1 MPEQYNQDG
10 LAGLLQELHADH
22 PACGFVSTAPA
33 EKWDDG
39 TIVGNGVQGA
49 LAFARTGSEEI
60 VLSHEELFLPLFP
73 FPGYLP
79 VREHVETIRHL
90 VLEGK
95 APEAQDLAH
104 ELKVQGGFLRY
115 NTTNPF
121 VGAASL
127 KLDMDGSDNNPDSYI
142 RSVDF
147 ETGEALT
154 AWKDHLGIFHRHM
167 FVSRAHD
174 LVVMRFRSPSG
185 NKINISLSLGEIAR
199 EPVTIPGMRDLYPI
213 AIEGCDETVADNMLT
228 HRMRFKKRL
237 KNQAVLGCSTV
248 AHVILQGGT
257 SLVDGKNLHI
267 NGANELLLLV
277 KTVPDKADAR
287 VSVADVTTMLTTV
300 EPDYEML
307 LSEHTKLHREMFGR
321 CSLKLG
327 DSDTELM
334 SSEELQ
340 ASSTV
345 GDTNPALVEKAFAAA
360 RYGIISSTGK
370 LPPALQG
377 VWTGTWKPR
386 WSGDY
391 TLNGNVQSMVA
402 ASLCGNHF
410 ECMESLLDYIDSL
423 LDDFRTNARE
433 LLEFRGFLIPWR
445 SSTHGR
451 THYLAFRNRHHNFPG
466 IFWFAGAA
474 WFAKLYTDYYFYT
487 GDKEFLEKR
496 LKPFLLES
504 AAFYEDYLILEKD
517 GEFVLCPSSS
527 PENEV
532 TDDVWMAPNAT
543 MTIAAIKQLFRTLL
557 MLKAELG
564 VDAAQVKRW
573 RAMLDKMPSYQVGTN
588 GALKEWAWPGIEN
601 RESHRHASHLYPLYY
616 GIDPE
621 IAASDRL
628 REACLVAIDKRMEHR
643 RHENGSIMAF
653 GFTQLGIP
661 AARLDDTAMAYE
673 SVEYLVNCYWS
684 PAMVSQHD
692 PHKTLNMDISGGLP
706 AVIITML
713 VQSLM
718 PRRPEGPWGIRLLP
732 CLPDTWPDGRLRG
745 VRCRGGFEVDVFWEK
760 GRLKKV
766 NITSLSAAVC
776 QVEYD
781 GQTTQLQ
788 LQKGEQRSLD
798 SALYSYNYN

>member
-1 MPEQYNQDG
+1 MLE
-10 LAGLLQELHADH
+10 ELHATY
-22 PACGFVSTAPA
+22 PVRGFVSTEPA

-39 TIVGNGVQGA
+39 TIVGNGMQGA
-49 LAFARTGSEEI
+49 LAFARTSSEEI

-79 VREHVETIRHL
+79 VREHFDTIRQL

-95 APEAQDLAH
+95 AAEAQDLVR
-104 ELKVQGGFLRY
+104 ELKVQGDFPRY

-127 KLDMDGSDNNPDSYI
+127 KMDMAGAANEPASYI

-154 AWKDHLGIFHRHM
+154 AWKDCRGIFHRQM
-167 FVSRAHD
+167 FVSRADD
-174 LVVMRFRSPSG
+174 LVVVRLRSPSG
-185 NKINISLSLGEIAR
+185 NKINVSLALGEIAR
-199 EPVTIPGMRDLYPI
+199 EPVTTSGMRDLYPI
-213 AIEGCDETVADNMLT
+213 TVEECEGTVADNMLT
-228 HRMRFKKRL
+228 HRMRFKQRL
-237 KNQAVLGCSTV
+237 KDQAVFGCCT
-248 AHVILQGGT
+248 AARVILQDGT
-257 SLVDGKNLHI
+257 SVVDGNQLQI
-267 NGANELLLLV
+267 TNANELLLLI

-287 VSVADVTTMLTTV
+287 VSVADVTTTLAGV
-300 EPDYEML
+300 KPDYDAL

-327 DSDTELM
+327 SADTKLI

-345 GDTNPALVEKAFAAA
+345 GDTDPALVEKAFAAA
-360 RYGIISSTGK
+360 RYGIISSTGN

-410 ECMESLLDYIDSL
+410 ECMESLLDYMDCR
-423 LDDFRTNARE
+423 LDDFRANARE
-433 LLEFRGFLIPWR
+433 LLGFRGFLIPWR
-445 SSTHGR
+445 ASTHGR

-466 IFWFAGAA
+466 IYWFAGAA
-474 WFAKLYTDYYFYT
+474 WFAQLYTDYYLYT
-487 GDKEFLEKR
+487 GNEEFLEKR

-504 AAFYEDYLILEKD
+504 AAFYEDYLTLEKD
-517 GEFVLCPSSS
+517 EEFVLCPSSS

-573 RAMLDKMPSYQVGTN
+573 KAMLDKMPSYQVGAN
-588 GALKEWAWPGIEN
+588 GALKEWIWPGIEN
-601 RESHRHASHLYPLYY
+601 QETHRHASHLYPLYY
-616 GIDPE
+616 GMDPE

-628 REACLVAIDKRMEHR
+628 REACRVAIDKRMEHR

-653 GFTQLGIP
+653 GFTQLGMP
-661 AARLDDTAMAYE
+661 AAYLDDTALAYE
-673 SVEYLVNCYWS
+673 SVEYLVNRYWS
-684 PAMVSQHD
+684 PAMASQHD

-706 AVIITML
+706 ALIITML

-718 PRRPEGPWGIRLLP
+718 PCQPEDPWVIRLLP
-732 CLPDTWPDGRLRG
+732 CLPDAWPDGRLRG

-760 GRLKKV
+760 GRLKRV
-766 NITSLSAAVC
+766 NITSPRAAVC

-788 LQKGEQRSLD
+788 LRKGEQRSLN
-798 SALYSYNYN
+798 SALNGM